1 MADLTANTAECANFS
16 SNEVNIS
23 CLVIAKRRIGFSPKC
38 IKQHI
43 DNSDISELSS
53 EFAELLL
60 KFVPTKEEVKTFV
73 HPFLSLDSPCWSI
86 VN

>member
-1 MADLTANTAECANFS
+1 MPLNNPYNLCGSQLEMASSLTCTNL
-16 SNEVNIS
+16 

-60 KFVPTKEEVKTFV
+60 KFVPTKEEVTKF
-73 HPFLSLDSPCWSI
+73 
-86 VN
+86 